1 MNKKIMGGA
10 FILARQI
17 FSSSIW
23 KDKPATW
30 KIIWVYI
37 LGNVNHKDNGKFKR
51 GEGFFQPKKILDDIG
66 TDITPDIFKKCL
78 VFLRKEGM
86 ISTKRSTRGVTIK
99 VINYNRFQTLNNY
112 LSTDI
117 STKRSTRGALE
128 EHQRSTTINKND
140 KNDKKIHTPPS
151 KISKRMVD
159 LFLEVTKLKRPDGDY
174 LMDNLFPAKEII
186 KYIREECGE
195 KITKETEILK
205 YDDTKFKVF
214 GEQEALF

>member
-1 MNKKIMGGA
+1 
-10 FILARQI
+10 
-17 FSSSIW
+17 
-23 KDKPATW
+23 
-30 KIIWVYI
+30 
-37 LGNVNHKDNGKFKR
+37 
-51 GEGFFQPKKILDDIG
+51 
-66 TDITPDIFKKCL
+66 
-78 VFLRKEGM
+78 M

-195 KITKETEILK
+195 KITDDEVLIKFEYILLKMDDFHCDNATSLK
-205 YDDTKFKVF
+205 YIKYNFNKITKSLNK
-214 GEQEALF
+214 